1 MPIAFLHGVEVVQ
14 IDDGLRPIQTVK
26 SSIIGLVGTAPA
38 ASAAFPVDTPVL
50 VTGPRMAAGL
60 GAGGTLR
67 DAYLAAYAQGVSVAV
82 VVRVAEAVTEGEGGP
97 VPDPAGTL
105 AAVAGDATAGTGV
118 WALLVAQSVTGQTP
132 RILAAP
138 GFTSTPAADP
148 VNPVTTALISVADRL
163 RSIVVADGPGTT
175 EADALVDRGKFG
187 SARLYIVDPGVK
199 VFDTTA
205 AAWVERPASGYVAG
219 LISKRDQERGFWWS
233 PSNQVIQGIGGTTR
247 PISFVLSSTETEA
260 NRLNE
265 QEVATIVR
273 TEGYRLWGNRS
284 TSDDPLWAFLSVRR
298 TADMIYESIE
308 DAMLWAMDRPFSEQL
323 IRDVRDSVQ
332 AYLDT
337 LIARG
342 ALLGGSVW
350 LDPELNTQATLVAG
364 QLYLDFD
371 IEPPAPL
378 ERLTFRA
385 HRNGAYYE
393 ELVSSVVSAA

>member
-1 MPIAFLHGVEVVQ
+1 MPVAYLHGVEVVQ

-38 ASAAFPVDTPVL
+38 ATAAFPLDTPVL
-50 VTGPRMAAGL
+50 LTGPRMAAGL
-60 GAGGTLR
+60 GVEGTLR
-67 DAYLAAYAQGVSVAV
+67 DAYMAVYAQGVSVAI
-82 VVRVAEAVTEGEGGP
+82 VVRVAAVVTEGD
-97 VPDPAGTL
+97 PDPAATL
-105 AAVAGDATAGTGV
+105 ANVVGDPIEGTGA
-118 WALLVAQSVTGQTP
+118 WALLAAQSVTGQTP

-138 GFTSTPAADP
+138 GFTSTAAADP
-148 VNPVTTALISVADRL
+148 VSPVTSALISVADQL
-163 RSIVVADGPGTT
+163 RSIVVADGPNTT
-175 EADALVDRGKFG
+175 EADALTDRGKFG
-187 SARLYIVDPGVK
+187 SGRLYIVDPAVK
-199 VFDTTA
+199 VFDTTTA
-205 AAWVERPASGYVAG
+205 TYVERPASAYVAG
-219 LISKRDQERGFWWS
+219 MISKRDQERGFWWS
-233 PSNQVIQGIGGTTR
+233 PSNQVVQGIGGTAR

-273 TEGYRLWGNRS
+273 TEGYRLWGNRT

-308 DAMLWAMDRPFSEQL
+308 GAMLWAMDRPFSEQL

-342 ALLGGSVW
+342 ALLGGDVW
-350 LDPELNTQATLVAG
+350 LDAELNTQATLMAG

-393 ELVSSVVSAA
+393 ELVSSVASAA

>member
-1 MPIAFLHGVEVVQ
+1 MPTAFLHGVEVVQ

-26 SSIIGLVGTAPA
+26 SSIIGLVGTAPE
-38 ASAAFPVDTPVL
+38 ASAAFPLDTPVL
-50 VTGPRMAAGL
+50 VTGPRMAGAL
-60 GAGGTLR
+60 GDKGTLR

-82 VVRVAEAVTEGEGGP
+82 VVRVAAVETAGS
-97 VPDPAGTL
+97 PDPAATL
-105 AAVAGDATAGTGV
+105 ANVAGDATEGSGV

-138 GFTSTPAADP
+138 GFTSTPADDP
-148 VNPVTTALISVADRL
+148 VSPVTSALISVADRL
-163 RSIVVADGPGTT
+163 RSVVVADGPNTD
-175 EADALVDRGKFG
+175 EADALTDREKYG
-187 SARLYIVDPGVK
+187 SGRLYIVDPAVK
-199 VFDTTA
+199 VFDTVTA
-205 AAWVERPASGYVAG
+205 TWGVRPASGYVAG

-233 PSNQVIQGIGGTTR
+233 PSNQVIQGIGGTAR

-273 TEGYRLWGNRS
+273 TEGFRLWGNR
-284 TSDDPLWAFLSVRR
+284 TASDDPLWAFLSVRR

-337 LIARG
+337 LEARG
-342 ALLGGSVW
+342 AILGGRVW
-350 LDPELNTQATLVAG
+350 LDPELNTQATLMAG

-385 HRNGAYYE
+385 HRNGSYYE

>member
-1 MPIAFLHGVEVVQ
+1 MPTSFLHGVEVVQ

-26 SSIIGLVGTAPA
+26 SSIIGLVGTAPDA
-38 ASAAFPVDTPVL
+38 TADFPLNTPVL
-50 VTGPRMAAGL
+50 ITSPRMAAGL
-60 GAGGTLR
+60 GDDGTLR

-82 VVRVAEAVTEGEGGP
+82 VVRVATGAEEA
-97 VPDPAGTL
+97 DTL
-105 AAVAGDATAGTGV
+105 AAVVGDATEGTGV

-138 GFTSTPAADP
+138 GFTSTAAAAP
-148 VNPVTTALISVADRL
+148 VSPVTSALISVAERL
-163 RSIVVADGPGTT
+163 RSIVVADGPNAT
-175 EADALVDRGKFG
+175 EADALTDRGKYG
-187 SARLYIVDPGVK
+187 SDRLYIVDPAVR
-199 VFDTTA
+199 VFDTESA
-205 AAWVERPASGYVAG
+205 SYVVRPASGYVAG

-233 PSNQVIQGIGGTTR
+233 PSNQEVRGIGGTAR

-273 TEGYRLWGNRS
+273 TDGYRLWGNRT
-284 TSDDPLWAFLSVRR
+284 TSADPLWAFLSVRR

-323 IRDVRDSVQ
+323 IRDIRDSVQ

-342 ALLGGSVW
+342 ALLGASCW
-350 LDPELNTQATLVAG
+350 LDPELNTQVTLMAG

-385 HRNGAYYE
+385 HRNGDYYE
-393 ELVSSVVSAA
+393 DLISSVASAA